1 MGQINIEKIDSTII
15 SWLLSSLSYDEH
27 NFKDYVELLLPG
39 FKCHRFLNDHGDH
52 FYGVVTDDK
61 NGRAWQFNRGTDAF
75 DPFGHIK
82 AWIINLRVN
91 DRNGDG
97 IFDGIEEYGEETFD
111 ATKDILEDYDIIH
124 VTGHSQG
131 ANKSQYVAVLCVEN
145 LTVKHVHFDQFAAFP
160 TGTQIF
166 ADRVNSHIKK
176 GKLSGI
182 RYSTFGEPLSNYEL
196 RSRVNGIFAGEEIV
210 FQPIIRYSLGPVNV
224 LNHSCTIY
232 NAALM
237 IHYAL
242 MKDHHYEVYEMFGEI
257 ARRIVN

>member
-1 MGQINIEKIDSTII
+1 MGPINIDKIDSTII
-15 SWLLSSLSYDEH
+15 SWFLSALSYDEH
-27 NFKDYVELLLPG
+27 HLGNYIECLFPDFKYYP
-39 FKCHRFLNDHGDH
+39 FLNKHGDH
-52 FYGVVTDDK
+52 FFGVVTDNK

-75 DPFGHIK
+75 DPLGHLK

-97 IFDGIEEYGEETFD
+97 IFDGIEEYGEKTFD
-111 ATKDILEDYDIIH
+111 ETKKILEDYDVIYI
-124 VTGHSQG
+124 TGHSQG

-160 TGTQIF
+160 TGTKIF
-166 ADRVNSHIKK
+166 ADRVNKHIDG

-182 RYSTFGEPLSNYEL
+182 RYSTFGEPLSNYDL
-196 RSRVNGIFAGEEIV
+196 REKVKGVFAGEEVV
-210 FQPIIRYSLGPVNV
+210 FQPIIRYSLGPVNI